1 MALALKKELTHLGS
15 KTENLNWLNNFVHV
29 GEKSTN
35 RVKASNVRNHN
46 METAC
51 SFKLELMCTY
61 ESKHTK
67 LKPEA

>member
-1 MALALKKELTHLGS
+1 MAFALKKELTHLGN
-15 KTENLNWLNNFVHV
+15 KTENLNWLNNLVHV

-35 RVKASNVRNHN
+35 RVKASNVRNRN